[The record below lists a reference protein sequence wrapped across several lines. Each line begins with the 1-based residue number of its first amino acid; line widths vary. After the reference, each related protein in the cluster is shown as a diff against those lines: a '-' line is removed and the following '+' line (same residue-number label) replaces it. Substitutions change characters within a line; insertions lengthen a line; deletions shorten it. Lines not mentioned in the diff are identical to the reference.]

1 MSIGNTRTKFFL
13 PPPVAS
19 WKPPLAARLD
29 TPPALLDYFSGYASP
44 RMSPH
49 QTDRHHFERQIVYA
63 RPIFILLALLALLE
77 QPASL
82 GARRSA
88 SFLVAYL
95 LVALLVTQVERLLRG
110 RRWHLPLVCDLLAL
124 GFFMYVSPST
134 VPVWFPYMF
143 LCYAAGI
150 RWGLNATLP
159 LAGALSLVLV
169 LLTAGKGEL
178 DWMRVVSWL
187 GLTTGTFAG
196 GAGLAFLGD
205 LNRHFAGEI
214 DFLSRISATMQVDQ
228 GLAESLRL
236 FLEELATTFKAEEAL
251 LLYRDTDLERIFLWR
266 LKVGESE
273 RLVPES
279 MPLSRTDGFLLD
291 DMDAT
296 LCWNS
301 LAGPGSGFGWDRRDG
316 RKIKNLPRL
325 PGPAQQE
332 FKIRSLMTVAFEQ
345 GGQATGRLF
354 VLNGRNSFH
363 KKDLAWLED
372 IASHIAPALEN
383 IFLLRHLRARA
394 IEAERSRIARDLH
407 DGILQTLLSIE
418 IQLDVLRRRVASAP
432 EQAVASLSTL
442 QQTVKNEGAEL
453 RQTVTDLRPLRVQ
466 SADLVDLMRGFA
478 ERYRNESTVALD
490 LLIDSTQLR
499 APDRV
504 CREIFQIYREA
515 LNNIK
520 KHAKASHVVVKLSQD
535 DSRLVLVVD
544 DNGEGFSFA
553 GKFTGDELDRLRLGP
568 ISIKE
573 RARTVGGVLTVESNP
588 GHGARLTIEVPLG

>member
-1 MSIGNTRTKFFL
+1 MSQN
-13 PPPVAS
+13 
-19 WKPPLAARLD
+19 
-29 TPPALLDYFSGYASP
+29 
-44 RMSPH
+44 
-49 QTDRHHFERQIVYA
+49 QTDRNHFERQIVVA
-63 RPIFILLALLALLE
+63 RPILVLLALLAALE
-77 QPASL
+77 VPPTRET
-82 GARRSA
+82 RRSV
-88 SFLVAYL
+88 SFLIAYL
-95 LVALLVTQVERLLRG
+95 IVALLVTQVERLLS
-110 RRWHLPLVCDLLAL
+110 RRSWHLPLACDLLAL
-124 GFFMYVSPST
+124 AYFVFISPST

-143 LCYAAGI
+143 ICYAAGI
-150 RWGLNATLP
+150 RWGFDLTLP
-159 LAGALSLVLV
+159 LAGIFSLILVLF
-169 LLTAGKGEL
+169 TAVKG
-178 DWMRVVSWL
+178 DIQWTRVVSWL
-187 GLTTGTFAG
+187 GLTVGTFAG

-205 LNRHFAGEI
+205 RNKRFASQL
-214 DFLSRISATMQVDQ
+214 DLLSRINSTMQVDQ

-236 FLEELATTFKAEEAL
+236 FLQELSATFGSEEAL
-251 LLYRDTDLERIFLWR
+251 LLYRDPDLERIFLWHM
-266 LKVGESE
+266 KAGDSD

-279 MPLSRTDGFLLD
+279 FPLSRTDGFLLD
-291 DMDAT
+291 DMEAT
-296 LCWNS
+296 ICWNS

-316 RKIKNLPRL
+316 RAIKNLPRL
-325 PGPAQQE
+325 PGPVQQE
-332 FKIRSLMTVAFEQ
+332 FKIRSLLTVAFDQ
-345 GGQATGRLF
+345 SGTPSGRIFL
-354 VLNGRNSFH
+354 LNGRNPFQ
-363 KKDLAWLED
+363 KQDLVWLEG
-372 IASHIAPALEN
+372 IAQHMGPTLEN

-407 DGILQTLLSIE
+407 DGILQSLLSIE
-418 IQLDVLRRRVASAP
+418 IQLDVLRRRVTATPP
-432 EQAVASLSTL
+432 EQASSALANL
-442 QQTVKNEGAEL
+442 QQTVKNEAAEL

-553 GKFTGDELDRLRLGP
+553 GRFTADELDRLRLGP

-573 RARTVGGVLTVESNP
+573 RSRTVGGVLTVESNP

>member
-1 MSIGNTRTKFFL
+1 
-13 PPPVAS
+13 
-19 WKPPLAARLD
+19 
-29 TPPALLDYFSGYASP
+29 
-44 RMSPH
+44 MSPN
-49 QTDRHHFERQIVYA
+49 QTDRQHFERQIVFA
-63 RPIFILLALLALLE
+63 RPVIILLALLAVLE
-77 QPASL
+77 QPPSRAT
-82 GARRSA
+82 RRSA
-88 SFLVAYL
+88 SFLAAYL
-95 LVALLVTQVERLLRG
+95 IVALLLTQIERLLSNRS
-110 RRWHLPLVCDLLAL
+110 WHLPLASDLLAL
-124 GFFMYVSPST
+124 GFFMYISPST

-143 LCYAAGI
+143 ICYAAGI
-150 RWGLNATLP
+150 RWGLDLTLP
-159 LAGALSLVLV
+159 LAGALSLTLV
-169 LLTAGKGEL
+169 LLTAVKGEIH
-178 DWMRVVSWL
+178 WIRVVAWL
-187 GLTTGTFAG
+187 GLTAGTFAG

-205 LNRHFAGEI
+205 RNRRFAAQIE
-214 DFLSRISATMQVDQ
+214 FFSRISATMQVDQ

-236 FLEELATTFKAEEAL
+236 FLEELATTFRAEEAL

-266 LKVGESE
+266 LKAGESE

-296 LCWNS
+296 ICWNS
-301 LAGPGSGFGWDRRDG
+301 LSGPGSGFGWDRRDG

-332 FKIRSLMTVAFEQ
+332 LKVGSFMTVAFEQ
-345 GGQATGRLF
+345 EGQPTGRIF
-354 VLNGRNSFH
+354 VTNGRKPFQ
-363 KKDLAWLED
+363 KQDLAWLES
-372 IASHIAPALEN
+372 IAAHVGPALEN

-418 IQLDVLRRRVASAP
+418 IQLDVLRRRLPATP
-432 EQAVASLSTL
+432 EQAASSIANL

-453 RQTVTDLRPLRVQ
+453 RKTVTDLRPLRVQ

-490 LLIDSTQLR
+490 LLIDSAQLR

-553 GKFTGDELDRLRLGP
+553 GRFSGDELDRLRLGP

-573 RARTVGGVLTVESNP
+573 HARTVGGVLTVESTP

>member
-1 MSIGNTRTKFFL
+1 
-13 PPPVAS
+13 
-19 WKPPLAARLD
+19 
-29 TPPALLDYFSGYASP
+29 
-44 RMSPH
+44 MSP
-49 QTDRHHFERQIVYA
+49 QQKDRRHFERQIVYA

-77 QPASL
+77 QPPSL
-82 GARRSA
+82 AARRSV

-95 LVALLVTQVERLLRG
+95 LVALLVTQVERLLRSRG
-110 RRWHLPLVCDLLAL
+110 WHLPLVCDLLAL

-205 LNRHFAGEI
+205 HNRHFAAEI

-266 LKVGESE
+266 LKVGDSE

-332 FKIRSLMTVAFEQ
+332 FKIRSLLTVAFEQ

-354 VLNGRNSFH
+354 VINGRNSFH
-363 KKDLAWLED
+363 KNDLAWLED
-372 IASHIAPALEN
+372 IASHIGPSLEN

-418 IQLDVLRRRVASAP
+418 IQLDVLRRRVPSAP
-432 EQAVASLSTL
+432 EQAVISLTNL

>member
-1 MSIGNTRTKFFL
+1 MS
-13 PPPVAS
+13 A
-19 WKPPLAARLD
+19 
-29 TPPALLDYFSGYASP
+29 
-44 RMSPH
+44 H
-49 QTDRHHFERQIVYA
+49 QTDRNHFERQILFA
-63 RPIFILLALLALLE
+63 RPIFVLLALLAALQE
-77 QPASL
+77 PVSRQE
-82 GARRSA
+82 RRSV
-88 SFLVAYL
+88 SFLIAYL
-95 LVALLVTQVERLLRG
+95 TVALVITQIEGLLR
-110 RRWHLPLVCDLLAL
+110 RRSWHLPLACDLLAL
-124 GFFMYVSPST
+124 GYFMFISPST

-143 LCYAAGI
+143 ICYAAGI
-150 RWGLNATLP
+150 RWGFDLTLP
-159 LAGALSLVLV
+159 LAGALSLTLA
-169 LLTAGKGEL
+169 LLTAVKGEVH
-178 DWMRVVSWL
+178 WIRVVAWL
-187 GLTTGTFAG
+187 GLTAATFAG

-205 LNRHFAGEI
+205 RNKRFASQIE
-214 DFLSRISATMQVDQ
+214 FFSRINATMQVDQ

-236 FLEELATTFKAEEAL
+236 FLQELGLTFDAEEAL
-251 LLYRDTDLERIFLWR
+251 LLYRDADLERIFLWR
-266 LKVGESE
+266 MKAGEND

-279 MPLSRTDGFLLD
+279 LPLSRTDGFLLD

-301 LAGPGSGFGWDRRDG
+301 LVGQGSGFGWDRRDG
-316 RKIKNLPRL
+316 RTIKNLPRL
-325 PGPAQQE
+325 PGPVLQE
-332 FKIRSLMTVAFEQ
+332 FKINSLLTVSFDQA
-345 GGQATGRLF
+345 GQSTGRVFL
-354 VLNGRNSFH
+354 LNGRKPFQ
-363 KKDLAWLED
+363 KQDLAWLES
-372 IASHIAPALEN
+372 IAQHIGPALEN

-418 IQLDVLRRRVASAP
+418 IQLDVLRRRVPATP
-432 EQAVASLSTL
+432 EQASNALANL
-442 QQTVKNEGAEL
+442 QQTVKNEAAEL

-478 ERYRNESTVALD
+478 ERYRNESTIALD

-520 KHAKASHVVVKLSQD
+520 KHAKATHVVVKLSQD
-535 DSRLVLVVD
+535 DSRLLLVVD

-553 GKFTGDELDRLRLGP
+553 GRFTGDELDRLRLGP

-573 RARTVGGVLTVESNP
+573 RARTVNGVLTVESNP

>member
-1 MSIGNTRTKFFL
+1 
-13 PPPVAS
+13 
-19 WKPPLAARLD
+19 
-29 TPPALLDYFSGYASP
+29 
-44 RMSPH
+44 MSPH
-49 QTDRHHFERQIVYA
+49 QTDQHHFDRQIVFA
-63 RPIFILLALLALLE
+63 RPIFILLALLAVLE
-77 QPASL
+77 QPPSREAH
-82 GARRSA
+82 RST
-88 SFLVAYL
+88 SFLAAYL
-95 LVALLVTQVERLLRG
+95 ILAMLVTQIERLLGKRS
-110 RRWHLPLVCDLLAL
+110 WHLPLACDLLAL
-124 GFFMYVSPST
+124 GYFIYMSPST

-143 LCYAAGI
+143 ICYAAGI
-150 RWGLNATLP
+150 RWGAELTLP
-159 LAGALSLVLV
+159 LAGALSLLLV
-169 LLTAGKGEL
+169 LRTAGRGEI
-178 DWMRVVSWL
+178 DWMRVVAWL
-187 GLTTGTFAG
+187 GLLAGTFAG
-196 GAGLAFLGD
+196 GVGLAFLGD
-205 LNRHFAGEI
+205 RNRRFASQIE
-214 DFLSRISATMQVDQ
+214 FFSRISATMQVDQ

-236 FLEELATTFKAEEAL
+236 FLEELATTFNSEEAL

-266 LKVGESE
+266 LKAGESE

-279 MPLSRTDGFLLD
+279 MPLARADGFLLD

-296 LCWNS
+296 ICWNS
-301 LAGPGSGFGWDRRDG
+301 LVGQGSGFGWDRRDG
-316 RKIKNLPRL
+316 RPIKNLPRL

-332 FKIRSLMTVAFEQ
+332 LKVRSFVSVAFEQ
-345 GGQATGRLF
+345 GGQATGRIFL
-354 VLNGRNSFH
+354 LNGRKPFQ
-363 KKDLAWLED
+363 KQDLAWLES
-372 IASHIAPALEN
+372 IAAHMAAGLEN

-418 IQLDVLRRRVASAP
+418 IQLDVLRRRAPSAP
-432 EQAVASLSTL
+432 EQAVIGLAGL
-442 QQTVKNEGAEL
+442 QQTVRNEGAEL

-478 ERYRNESTVALD
+478 ERYRNECTVALD
-490 LLIDSTQLR
+490 LLIDSAQLR

>member
-1 MSIGNTRTKFFL
+1 
-13 PPPVAS
+13 
-19 WKPPLAARLD
+19 
-29 TPPALLDYFSGYASP
+29 
-44 RMSPH
+44 MSPY
-49 QTDRHHFERQIVYA
+49 QTDRQHFERQIVFA
-63 RPIFILLALLALLE
+63 RPTIILLALLAVLE
-77 QPASL
+77 QPPSRD
-82 GARRSA
+82 ARRSA
-88 SFLVAYL
+88 SFLIAYL
-95 LVALLVTQVERLLRG
+95 LVALLVMQVERLFQKRA
-110 RRWHLPLVCDLLAL
+110 WHLPLICDLLAL
-124 GFFMYVSPST
+124 GFFMYISPST

-143 LCYAAGI
+143 ICYAAGI
-150 RWGLNATLP
+150 RWGLDATLP
-159 LAGALSLVLV
+159 LAGALSLLLV
-169 LLTAGKGEL
+169 LLTAGKGEIH
-178 DWMRVVSWL
+178 WMRVVAWL
-187 GLTTGTFAG
+187 GLTTGTFTG

-205 LNRHFAGEI
+205 RNRRFAAQIE
-214 DFLSRISATMQVDQ
+214 FFSRISATMQVDQ

-236 FLEELATTFKAEEAL
+236 FLEELASTFHAEEAL

-266 LKVGESE
+266 LKSGESE

-316 RKIKNLPRL
+316 RRLRNLPRL

-332 FKIRSLMTVAFEQ
+332 LKVRSLMTVAFDQ
-345 GGQATGRLF
+345 AGQPSGRIFL
-354 VLNGRNSFH
+354 LNGRKPFR
-363 KKDLAWLED
+363 KEDLTWLES
-372 IASHIAPALEN
+372 IAFHIAPALEN

-418 IQLDVLRRRVASAP
+418 IQLDVLRRRVPNAP
-432 EQAVASLSTL
+432 DHAVSSLANL
-442 QQTVKNEGAEL
+442 QQTVRNEGAEL
-453 RQTVTDLRPLRVQ
+453 RQIVTDLRPLRVQ

-478 ERYRNESTVALD
+478 ERYRNESTIALD
-490 LLIDSTQLR
+490 LLIDSTELR
-499 APDRV
+499 AADRV

-553 GKFTGDELDRLRLGP
+553 GRFSGDELDRLRLGP

>member
-1 MSIGNTRTKFFL
+1 
-13 PPPVAS
+13 
-19 WKPPLAARLD
+19 
-29 TPPALLDYFSGYASP
+29 
-44 RMSPH
+44 MSPH

-63 RPIFILLALLALLE
+63 RPIFILLSLLAVLE
-77 QPASL
+77 QPPSRE
-82 GARRSA
+82 ARRSA
-88 SFLVAYL
+88 SFLIAYL
-95 LVALLVTQVERLLRG
+95 LLALLVTQVERLLRN
-110 RRWHLPLVCDLLAL
+110 RSWHLPLACDLLAL
-124 GFFMYVSPST
+124 GFLMYISPST

-143 LCYAAGI
+143 ICYAAGI
-150 RWGLNATLP
+150 RWGFNLTLP
-159 LAGALSLVLV
+159 LAGALSLILV
-169 LLTAGKGEL
+169 LLTAVRGEIH
-178 DWMRVVSWL
+178 WMRVVAWL

-196 GAGLAFLGD
+196 GAGLALLGD
-205 LNRHFAGEI
+205 RNRRFAAQIE
-214 DFLSRISATMQVDQ
+214 FFSRINSTMQVDQ

-236 FLEELATTFKAEEAL
+236 FLQELAITFNVEEAL
-251 LLYRDTDLERIFLWR
+251 LLYRDADLERIFLWR
-266 LKVGESE
+266 MKAGESE

-296 LCWNS
+296 ICWNS
-301 LAGPGSGFGWDRRDG
+301 LSGPGSGFGWDRRDG
-316 RKIKNLPRL
+316 RTIKNLPRL

-332 FKIRSLMTVAFEQ
+332 LKVRSFLTVAFEQ
-345 GGQATGRLF
+345 GGQPTGRIYL
-354 VLNGRNSFH
+354 LNGRKPFQ
-363 KKDLAWLED
+363 KQDLAWLES
-372 IASHIAPALEN
+372 IAAHVGPALEN

-418 IQLDVLRRRVASAP
+418 IQIDVLRRRVPAAP
-432 EQAVASLSTL
+432 DQAVSGLTTL

-453 RQTVTDLRPLRVQ
+453 RQIVTDLRPLRVQ

-478 ERYRNESTVALD
+478 ERYRNESTIALD
-490 LLIDSTQLR
+490 LLIDSAQLR

-504 CREIFQIYREA
+504 CREVFQIYREA

-553 GKFTGDELDRLRLGP
+553 GRFTGDELDRLRLGP

-573 RARTVGGVLTVESNP
+573 RTRTVGGILTVESNP
-588 GHGARLTIEVPLG
+588 GHGARLIIEVPLG